1 MSGRARAVG
10 VVAALA
16 CVALAPAT
24 VAMAAAPGR
33 FASAPNLPSATVW
46 AVGDGAFPGVSSQ
59 DVAGLVASGAPTRFL
74 YLGDVYPEGTAG
86 DYARGYAPIYGSL
99 APITLPT
106 PGNHE
111 WGNRTQGYNRYWS
124 RIIGGTPP
132 SHYAVTVAGWR
143 IVSANSEEPHG
154 AGSPQVRWLKAQ
166 MAAPGTC
173 KLVVWHRPR
182 FSGGLHGD
190 APDIAPLWNATLG
203 HAALV
208 LNGHDHDM
216 QRMRPV
222 RGVTELVSG
231 AGGHIH
237 YPVDTSHPRLAWSN
251 DRDYGAV
258 RLDLRPGS
266 ARYAFVTSAGRVL
279 SSGTVRCTVG

>member
-1 MSGRARAVG
+1 MRRSRASAAVI
-10 VVAALA
+10 VAALA
-16 CVALAPAT
+16 CVPCAS
-24 VAMAAAPGR
+24 AAHGR
-33 FASAPNLPSATVW
+33 FPPAPKLRSATVW
-46 AVGDGAFPGVSSQ
+46 AVGDGAFPGPSSRQ
-59 DVAGLVASGAPTRFL
+59 VARLVARGAPTRFL

-86 DYARGYAPIYGSL
+86 NYARGYAPIYGSL

-111 WGNRTQGYNRYWS
+111 WGNRSQGYSRYWS
-124 RIIGGTPP
+124 RIIRGAPP

-154 AGSPQVRWLKAQ
+154 AGSRQVKWLRAQ
-166 MAAPGTC
+166 MAVPGTC
-173 KLVVWHRPR
+173 KLVFWHRPR

-190 APDIAPLWNATLG
+190 ATDIAPLWNATLG

-231 AGGHIH
+231 AGGYIH
-237 YPVDTSHPRLAWSN
+237 YRVDTSHPRLAWSN
-251 DRDYGAV
+251 DRVFGAV

-266 ARYAFVTSAGRVL
+266 ARYSFVSAAGTIL
-279 SSGTVRCTVG
+279 DSGSVRCRVG